1 MVKQIEAN
9 SRPLYANQ
17 APVRGANSVLISTSY
32 TTDIIVGDTHTAGQI
47 PAAVDRSGVVAY
59 GSHVSHLIELEHV
72 VVPSKEYRDL
82 RHETC

>member
-17 APVRGANSVLISTSY
+17 APAISVLISTSY